1 MDEETAKRARGEL
14 LEITKNYSKWGN
26 GRVER
31 TESDLT
37 RHYAI
42 QISQKN
48 DLSDR
53 YRIPKELISWVG
65 QNEMFIIVN
74 NDGRRATLIID
85 DGQFDTLE
93 ESAAEQ
99 SRREYERDIVET
111 FDLSRAAAEALA
123 DEFESLDDILAAS
136 RDTLESVDKI
146 GERRASKIL
155 HRRSDA
161 LEQRMQERAGAVP
174 AVEDAEG
181 VLRLPEEFEDG
192 KYERK

>member
-1 MDEETAKRARGEL
+1 
-14 LEITKNYSKWGN
+14 
-26 GRVER
+26 
-31 TESDLT
+31 
-37 RHYAI
+37 
-42 QISQKN
+42 
-48 DLSDR
+48 
-53 YRIPKELISWVG
+53 
-65 QNEMFIIVN
+65 
-74 NDGRRATLIID
+74 
-85 DGQFDTLE
+85 
-93 ESAAEQ
+93 
-99 SRREYERDIVET
+99 VET